1 MQQITPTQLAQELE
15 AGEKPLLLDVR
26 EPWEFDHCRI
36 EGSQLMPMQTV
47 PLRLGELD
55 PDMRIVCICH
65 HGARSMQVGLFLE
78 SRGFANVVNLS
89 GGVAAWARSVDP
101 AMPTY

>member
-1 MQQITPTQLAQELE
+1 MQQITPNELAQELE
-15 AGEKPLLLDVR
+15 SGNLPVLLDVR
-26 EPWEFDHCRI
+26 EQWEFNHCRI
-36 EGSQLMPMQTV
+36 AGSQLMPMQSV
-47 PLRLGELD
+47 PLRLGEID
-55 PDMRIVCICH
+55 PGKRIVCICH

-78 SRGFANVVNLS
+78 SKGFANVVNLS

>member
-15 AGEKPLLLDVR
+15 AGDKPLLLDVR

-36 EGSQLMPMQTV
+36 EGSQLMPMQTI

>member
-1 MQQITPTQLAQELE
+1 MQQISPTELAQELE
-15 AGEKPLLLDVR
+15 GADKPLLLDVR
-26 EPWEFDHCRI
+26 EQWEFNHCRI

-47 PLRLGELD
+47 PLRLDELD
-55 PDMRIVCICH
+55 PGKRIVCICH

-78 SRGFANVVNLS
+78 SKGFANVVNLN

-101 AMPTY
+101 TMPTY

>member
-15 AGEKPLLLDVR
+15 AGEQPVLLDVR
-26 EPWEFDHCRI
+26 EQREFNHCRI

-47 PLRLGELD
+47 PLRLNELD
-55 PDMRIVCICH
+55 PDKRIVCICH

-78 SRGFANVVNLS
+78 SKGFTNIVNLS
-89 GGVAAWARSVDP
+89 GGVAAWARTVDP
-101 AMPTY
+101 TMPTY

>member
-1 MQQITPTQLAQELE
+1 MQQISPTQLAQALE

-26 EPWEFDHCRI
+26 EQWEFNHCRI

-47 PLRLGELD
+47 PLRLEELD
-55 PDMRIVCICH
+55 PDKRIVCICH

-78 SRGFANVVNLS
+78 SRGYSNVVNLN
-89 GGVAAWARSVDP
+89 GGVAGWARSVDP
-101 AMPTY
+101 TMPTY

>member
-15 AGEKPLLLDVR
+15 AGDKPLLLDVR
-26 EPWEFDHCRI
+26 EQWEFDHCRI
-36 EGSQLMPMQTV
+36 EGSRLMPMQTV
-47 PLRLGELD
+47 PLRLDELD

>member
-1 MQQITPTQLAQELE
+1 MQQINPTELAQELE
-15 AGEKPLLLDVR
+15 AGDKPVLLDVR
-26 EPWEFDHCRI
+26 EQWEFNHCRI

-47 PLRLGELD
+47 PLRLAELD
-55 PDMRIVCICH
+55 PAKRIVCICH

-78 SRGFANVVNLS
+78 SKGFANVVNLN

-101 AMPTY
+101 TMPTY

>member
-1 MQQITPTQLAQELE
+1 
-15 AGEKPLLLDVR
+15 
-26 EPWEFDHCRI
+26 
-36 EGSQLMPMQTV
+36 MPMQTI
-47 PLRLGELD
+47 PLRLDELD
-55 PDMRIVCICH
+55 PDKRIVCICH

-78 SRGFANVVNLS
+78 SRGFSDVVNLS